1 MGMFIEPGLG
11 KRGVWEKSGQ
21 QERHDGSELAVHSLQ
36 AIE

>member
-1 MGMFIEPGLG
+1 MDVFIRRGLG